1 MKSKRLAKKEK
12 QKVELT
18 HNTEEMRLFA
28 AHKHEHNHQ
37 HQLNVS
43 PFPSAIE
50 MEKINHINPTILETM
65 MNTVQMQV
73 TADIQN
79 NTEKINLEKE
89 EQELRKIEVLGEI
102 EHKKRGQNYGL
113 IALIFLGLITLGLV
127 YFEAYKTA
135 AAFATITIIGGTT
148 AFTGFSSS
156 KKNKKKTDTAL
167 SAK

>member
-1 MKSKRLAKKEK
+1 MKKKRLAKKEK
-12 QKVELT
+12 QKVELIT
-18 HNTEEMRLFA
+18 HHTEEMRLFA
-28 AHKHEHNHQ
+28 AHKHEHN

-50 MEKINHINPTILETM
+50 MEKINHINPRIVEIM
-65 MNTVQMQV
+65 MSTVQMQV
-73 TADIQN
+73 DADIQN

-89 EQELRKIEVLGEI
+89 EQELRKIEIIGTI

-113 IALIFLGLITLGLV
+113 IALIFLGLSTLGLV

-148 AFTGFSSS
+148 AFTGFSSP
-156 KKNKKKTDTAL
+156 KKNKQKVD
-167 SAK
+167 SS

>member
-1 MKSKRLAKKEK
+1 MKSKRLSKK
-12 QKVELT
+12 QKEELT
-18 HNTEEMRLFA
+18 PHTEEMRLFA

-79 NTEKINLEKE
+79 NTEKINLEKQ

-113 IALIFLGLITLGLV
+113 IALIFLGLITLCLV

-148 AFTGFSSS
+148 AFTGFSS
-156 KKNKKKTDTAL
+156 KNKKKKTDTDL
-167 SAK
+167 STK